1 MKRES
6 QAAYDRMGVGY
17 SRHRRADPRIAARV
31 EAALGDAR
39 TVLNVGAGTGSYEPA
54 GCEVTAVEPS
64 AEMISQRPENAA
76 PVVQAS
82 AEALPFEDDSFDA
95 AMAIITVHHWTDVGA
110 GLAEMRRVAKQRI
123 VLLTID
129 PDVIARVWIV
139 HDYFPEAEQ
148 LDRQIMPTTEQLSAK
163 LPGASVE
170 TVPAPSRCRDGFTIA
185 LWDRPELLLD
195 PGVRQSSSIWHR
207 MPAEA
212 TERGLE
218 RLRTDLESG
227 RWDERYGHLRTAP
240 ELDTG
245 LRLIIAPIE

>member
-1 MKRES
+1 MSE
-6 QAAYDRMGVGY
+6 AAYDRIGVGY
-17 SRHRRADPRIAARV
+17 SRNRQADPRIAARI

-39 TVLNVGAGTGSYEPA
+39 TVLNVGAGAGSYEPTDR
-54 GCEVTAVEPS
+54 EVTAVEPS
-64 AEMISQRPENAA
+64 TEMISQRPPGAA

-82 AEALPFEDDSFDA
+82 AEELPFGDDSFDA
-95 AMAIITVHHWTDVGA
+95 AMAVITVHHWADFGA
-110 GLAEMRRVAKQRI
+110 GLTEMRRVATQRV

-129 PDVIARVWIV
+129 PDVTARVWIV
-139 HDYFPEAEQ
+139 HDYFPEAEAM
-148 LDRQIMPTTEQLSAK
+148 DRRIMPTVEQLSAK

-195 PGVRQSSSIWHR
+195 PDVRRSSSIWYR
-207 MPAEA
+207 MPAGA

-218 RLRTDLESG
+218 RLRGDLESG

-240 ELDTG
+240 ELDIG
-245 LRLIIAPIE
+245 LRLLIAPAARR